1 MSDPKYAVEM
11 RGISKRF
18 GEVLANDHISLAVP
32 DRSIHAIIGENGA
45 GKSTV
50 MNILYGFYAAD
61 EGEILIDGEQRAIN
75 GPGDA
80 IKLGLGMVHQHF
92 MLVEPLTVTENIIL
106 GAEPTA
112 GLSID
117 YRKARARVREISEQY
132 GLKIDPDAHIANLS
146 VGQQQRVEILKTLY
160 RGARILILDEPT
172 AVLTPQEVAEMFA
185 ILRGL
190 RDQGKTI
197 IIITHKLA
205 EVLALSDN
213 ITVMRDGKV
222 VGNLPTSEATAEG
235 LARLMVGRE
244 VLLRVKKDEAKPR
257 DAVLSV
263 RGLTLLG
270 VEGNPVLDDVS
281 FEVRGGET
289 LGIAGVEGNGQ
300 TELIEILAGLR
311 KATDGEVLLEGKSID
326 ELDPRQRKLRGI
338 AHIPED
344 RHRRG
349 LLLTFDLAG
358 NSILGVHRN
367 HPISGAVLLNKD
379 VIVERAERLV
389 REYDV
394 RPPRITLPA
403 RALSGGNQQK
413 LIVAREFDIKPRLVL
428 VAQPT
433 RGVDIGATEFIHRK
447 LIELRDAGAA
457 VLLVSAELDEVL
469 SLSDRVVVI
478 YEGHLVGEVDPKSVS
493 EEEIGLM
500 MTGGRER
507 DGATGRRGDGAK
519 VEH

>member
-1 MSDPKYAVEM
+1 
-11 RGISKRF
+11 
-18 GEVLANDHISLAVP
+18 
-32 DRSIHAIIGENGA
+32 
-45 GKSTV
+45 
-50 MNILYGFYAAD
+50 
-61 EGEILIDGEQRAIN
+61 
-75 GPGDA
+75 
-80 IKLGLGMVHQHF
+80 
-92 MLVEPLTVTENIIL
+92 
-106 GAEPTA
+106 
-112 GLSID
+112 
-117 YRKARARVREISEQY
+117 
-132 GLKIDPDAHIANLS
+132 
-146 VGQQQRVEILKTLY
+146 
-160 RGARILILDEPT
+160 
-172 AVLTPQEVAEMFA
+172 
-185 ILRGL
+185 
-190 RDQGKTI
+190 
-197 IIITHKLA
+197 
-205 EVLALSDN
+205 
-213 ITVMRDGKV
+213 
-222 VGNLPTSEATAEG
+222 
-235 LARLMVGRE
+235 MVGRE

-263 RGLTLLG
+263 QGLTLLG
-270 VEGNPVLDDVS
+270 VEGNPILDDVS

-311 KATDGEVLLEGKSID
+311 KATDGEVLLEGKRID

-394 RPPRITLPA
+394 RPPNISLPA

-478 YEGHLVGEVDPKSVS
+478 YEGRLVGEVDPNSVS